1 MGVYAKEW
9 VKGKTV
15 FVGLDLHKENWQLTA
30 IADGEVVF
38 ENRIIGCWEQLK
50 KVLDKFEGADSIETA
65 YEAGCHGFWIYDR
78 IMEYGAKCI
87 VTPPSLLP
95 VEAGN
100 HVKTDRRDSRK
111 LAALLSNGMLKQV
124 WVPTPQE
131 RHFRQVLRR
140 RRQLVRERVRV
151 QNQILSELLQFGMH
165 FPKPRGR
172 WGRQVKENLCRI
184 KFPDRLVQMSFR
196 SLLTHYEQLDA
207 QVKTQ
212 TDLIYEL
219 ARRPEYAEQVQI
231 LTSAPGIGILTAME
245 ILLEI
250 GDMGRFRKAKSLGA
264 YVGLTPSQYSS
275 GEKVR
280 MGRITRVGKASVR
293 AALIEA
299 AWTAIRKDEAL
310 REIYERIKTRAGA
323 KRAIVSIA
331 RRLLLR
337 LRRMVLDDCSYA
349 FGVVG

>member
-15 FVGLDLHKENWQLTA
+15 FVGLDLHKENWQITA
-30 IADGEVVF
+30 IADAEVVF
-38 ENRIIGCWEQLK
+38 ENRIAGCWEELK
-50 KVLDKFEGADSIETA
+50 KVLDKFQDADAIETV
-65 YEAGCHGFWIYDR
+65 YEAGCHGFWVYDQLV
-78 IMEYGAKCI
+78 EYGVQCI

-111 LAALLSNGMLKQV
+111 LAALLSKGMLKQV
-124 WVPTPQE
+124 WVPSVQE

-151 QNQILSELLQFGMH
+151 QNQILSELLQFGMR
-165 FPKPRGR
+165 FPKPQGR
-172 WGRQVKENLCRI
+172 WGRQVKENLWRI
-184 KFPDRLVQMSFR
+184 KFPDRLVQVSFE
-196 SLLTHYEQLDA
+196 SLLMHYGQLDA

-219 ARRPEYAEQVQI
+219 AKRPEYAEGVKI
-231 LTSAPGIGILTAME
+231 YTSAPGIGVLTAME

-250 GDMGRFRKAKSLGA
+250 GDMSRFRKAKSLGA

-299 AWTAIRKDEAL
+299 AWTAIRKDAAL
-310 REIYERIKTRAGA
+310 REIYERLRARAGA
-323 KRAIVSIA
+323 KRAIVGIA

-337 LRRMVLDDCSYA
+337 LRRMILDGCPYA
-349 FGVVG
+349 FGIVG